1 MVDDSDEEISPVT
14 WEERK
19 LYQDGRARIQ
29 ELKDRLDDGAAND
42 ALTRG
47 EALEIL
53 ELLELFA
60 DRMSP
65 ERWDR
70 ALEAIA
76 NEAARRADML
86 VARRN

>member
-1 MVDDSDEEISPVT
+1 VT

-19 LYQDGRARIQ
+19 LYQDGRS
-29 ELKDRLDDGAAND
+29 RLQDLRERLGEGASDDS
-42 ALTRG
+42 LTRG

-53 ELLELFA
+53 DLLEMFA

>member
-1 MVDDSDEEISPVT
+1 LKEKLAGGSPEEP
-14 WEERK
+14 
-19 LYQDGRARIQ
+19 
-29 ELKDRLDDGAAND
+29 
-42 ALTRG
+42 LTRD

-53 ELLELFA
+53 DLLELFA

-76 NEAARRADML
+76 HEAARRADML

>member
-19 LYQDGRARIQ
+19 LYQDGRTRLLDLR
-29 ELKDRLDDGAAND
+29 ERLDEGSPDD

-47 EALEIL
+47 EALEIV
-53 ELLELFA
+53 ELLEMFA